1 MATRKTPQKRRTTRS
16 QKRTNTNRI
25 ISKNVLILLSA
36 LFGILGIFKLGLL
49 GVYVA
54 NIFRF
59 FFGNL
64 YLGCLVPL
72 TVAALY
78 YFIFKKLPKIS
89 GHFLV
94 GLVMIFTALLTISSL
109 LFFTYTLKNGNGY
122 AQEIVRL
129 IGRDFINKAANTPVG
144 GGALGAIL
152 YQILF
157 TLMANIGTW
166 IFTLILLFGGV
177 VVFFRIPA
185 RDLTQKGIER
195 AQEGVAYVQE
205 KRANMPERTPL
216 FKKRDRQKKSS
227 VDFGNDPL
235 GVHKKTDTDQS
246 TIDQNQLPST
256 SETQQTVDD
265 FVEPEIKWGGPI
277 TEDTK
282 NTDKTISETHSAS
295 EQKRDTDTNDN
306 EHIELATGTQE
317 SDNPDYQLPTI
328 DLLTRVAPT
337 DQTKEFKSLTEK
349 SRLVHDT
356 LLSFGVEAEVTSV
369 SLGPTVTQYELK
381 PGQGVKVNRIAN
393 LADDL
398 ALALAAKSIRI
409 EAPIPG
415 KPYVG
420 IEVPNDTQSIVG
432 FRDMIEQA
440 PKDDEHLLNVP
451 LGRDVT
457 GNIIMA
463 NLADMP
469 HLLIA
474 GSTGSGKSVG
484 LNGIIISIILKAK
497 PSEVK
502 LMMVDPKVVE
512 LSVYNG
518 IPHLLTP
525 VVSDPR
531 KAAKSLQKVVDE
543 MENRYKLLA
552 QFGKRNIGE
561 YNLAVDKQNDEAKE
575 TGASI
580 MQKMPYIVAI
590 VDEFAD
596 LMSTVGSEI
605 EVSIAR
611 LGAKARAAGIHMI
624 LATQRPDVKVINGTI
639 KSNIP
644 GRIAF
649 RTASGIDSRTILD
662 SNGAEKL
669 LGKGD
674 MIFAPPG
681 KPTQRVQGAFISN
694 TDVTNVVEFV
704 KSQQE
709 AQYSESMTV
718 TDEEISQDTSDGMS
732 QGDSEDEL
740 FQEAIQFIM
749 AQQKASTSLLQRRFR
764 IGYNRAARLIDD
776 LEAGGYIGPAD
787 GSRPRHVNISDGSSG
802 VEHD

>member
-1 MATRKTPQKRRTTRS
+1 MATRKTPQRRRTAASTRKKS
-16 QKRTNTNRI
+16 MNAVI
-25 ISKNVLILLSA
+25 GKNLALLLSI
-36 LFGILGIFKLGLL
+36 FLGVMGTFKLGLL
-49 GVYVA
+49 GAYVA
-54 NIFRF
+54 NVFRF
-59 FFGNL
+59 GFGNL
-64 YLGCLVPL
+64 YLGVLVPL
-72 TVAALY
+72 TLLLSYAMIY
-78 YFIFKKLPKIS
+78 KRLPRIPRHYWL
-89 GHFLV
+89 GAMMAYV
-94 GLVMIFTALLTISSL
+94 ALLTLSSL
-109 LFFTYTLKNGNGY
+109 LFFTNTVKNSNGY
-122 AQEIVRL
+122 VQTVMTL
-129 IGRDFINKAANTPVG
+129 IGQDFANKSANTPVG
-144 GGALGAIL
+144 GGVVGAML
-152 YQILF
+152 YNGCF
-157 TLMANIGTW
+157 TLVANIGTW
-166 IFTLILLFGGV
+166 LLALILLVSGV
-177 VVFFRIPA
+177 IIFFRIPA
-185 RDLTQKGIER
+185 RDLTQKGIEK
-195 AQEGVAYVQE
+195 AQNGVAYVQE
-205 KRANMPERTPL
+205 QRASMPPREPL
-216 FKKRDRQKKSS
+216 FKRRDRPKKSIT
-227 VDFGNDPL
+227 DFGDDPL
-235 GVHKKTDTDQS
+235 GVKANRSAATDPVVS
-246 TIDQNQLPST
+246 PVAPPAA
-256 SETQQTVDD
+256 E
-265 FVEPEIKWGGPI
+265 FVEPEIKWQGPVAPAEAP
-277 TEDTK
+277 TAPTPAETTTK
-282 NTDKTISETHSAS
+282 STSATPTDSDDNDDEPLALATSAS
-295 EQKRDTDTNDN
+295 
-306 EHIELATGTQE
+306 GP
-317 SDNPDYQLPTI
+317 DNPDYELPTA
-328 DLLTRVAPT
+328 DLLTKVSPT
-337 DQTKEFKSLTEK
+337 DQTKEFQSLTEK

-420 IEVPNDTQSIVG
+420 IEVPNDTQATVG

-440 PKDDEHLLNVP
+440 PKDDGHPLNVP

-484 LNGIIISIILKAK
+484 LNGIIISILLKAK
-497 PSEVK
+497 PNEVK

-512 LSVYNG
+512 LSIYNG

-531 KAAKSLQKVVDE
+531 KAARSLQKVVDE

-561 YNLAVDKQNDEAKE
+561 YNAAVDQQNATAKA
-575 TGASI
+575 TGASV

-662 SNGAEKL
+662 TNGAEKL
-669 LGKGD
+669 LGRGD

-694 TDVTNVVEFV
+694 TDVTNVVSFV
-704 KSQQE
+704 KAQQE
-709 AQYSESMTV
+709 VQYSEAMTV
-718 TDEEISQDTSDGMS
+718 TDEELAQDTGE
-732 QGDSEDEL
+732 GGGAGNSEDEL
-740 FQEAIQFIM
+740 FQEALQFIIE
-749 AQQKASTSLLQRRFR
+749 QQKASTSLLQRRFR

-776 LEAGGYIGPAD
+776 LEAGGYIGPAE
-787 GSRPRHVNISDGSSG
+787 GSKPRHVNISDGSSG
-802 VEHD
+802 VEH

>member
-1 MATRKTPQKRRTTRS
+1 MATRKTPQRRRTTASTRKKS
-16 QKRTNTNRI
+16 MNAVI
-25 ISKNVLILLSA
+25 GKNLALLLSI
-36 LFGILGIFKLGLL
+36 FLGVMGTFKLGLL
-49 GVYVA
+49 GAYVA
-54 NIFRF
+54 NVFRF
-59 FFGNL
+59 GFGNL
-64 YLGCLVPL
+64 YLGVLVPL
-72 TVAALY
+72 TLLLSYAMIY
-78 YFIFKKLPKIS
+78 KRLPRIPRHYWL
-89 GHFLV
+89 GAMMAYV
-94 GLVMIFTALLTISSL
+94 ALLTLSSL
-109 LFFTYTLKNGNGY
+109 LFFTNTVKNSNGY
-122 AQEIVRL
+122 VQTVMTL
-129 IGRDFINKAANTPVG
+129 IGQDFANKSANTPVG
-144 GGALGAIL
+144 GGVVGAML
-152 YQILF
+152 YNGCF
-157 TLMANIGTW
+157 TLVANIGTW
-166 IFTLILLFGGV
+166 LLALILLVSGV
-177 VVFFRIPA
+177 IIFFRIPA
-185 RDLTQKGIER
+185 RDLTQKGIEK
-195 AQEGVAYVQE
+195 AQNGVAYVQE
-205 KRANMPERTPL
+205 QRASMPPREPL
-216 FKKRDRQKKSS
+216 FKRRDRPKKSIT
-227 VDFGNDPL
+227 DFGDDPL
-235 GVHKKTDTDQS
+235 GVKANQPAATDPVVS
-246 TIDQNQLPST
+246 PVAPPAA
-256 SETQQTVDD
+256 E
-265 FVEPEIKWGGPI
+265 FVEPEIKWQGPVAPAEAP
-277 TEDTK
+277 TPAETTTK
-282 NTDKTISETHSAS
+282 STSATPTDSDDNDDEPLALATSAS
-295 EQKRDTDTNDN
+295 
-306 EHIELATGTQE
+306 GP
-317 SDNPDYQLPTI
+317 DNPDYELPTA
-328 DLLTRVAPT
+328 DLLTKVSPT
-337 DQTKEFKSLTEK
+337 DQTKEFQSLTEK

-420 IEVPNDTQSIVG
+420 IEVPNDTQATVG

-440 PKDDEHLLNVP
+440 PKDDGHPLNVP

-484 LNGIIISIILKAK
+484 LNGIIISILLKAK
-497 PSEVK
+497 PNEVK

-512 LSVYNG
+512 LSIYNG

-531 KAAKSLQKVVDE
+531 KAARSLQKVVDE

-561 YNLAVDKQNDEAKE
+561 YNAAVDQQNATAKE
-575 TGASI
+575 TGASV

-662 SNGAEKL
+662 ANGAEKL
-669 LGKGD
+669 LGRGD

-694 TDVTNVVEFV
+694 TDVTNVVSFV
-704 KSQQE
+704 KAQQE
-709 AQYSESMTV
+709 VQYSEAMTV
-718 TDEEISQDTSDGMS
+718 TDEELAQDTGE
-732 QGDSEDEL
+732 GGGAGNSEDEL
-740 FQEAIQFIM
+740 FQEALQFIIE
-749 AQQKASTSLLQRRFR
+749 QQKASTSLLQRRFR

-776 LEAGGYIGPAD
+776 LEAGGYIGPAE
-787 GSRPRHVNISDGSSG
+787 GSKPRHVNISDGSSG
-802 VEHD
+802 VEH

>member
-1 MATRKTPQKRRTTRS
+1 MATRKTTRKRRTTSSRS
-16 QKRTNTNRI
+16 KKQQHPLARNLTLL
-25 ISKNVLILLSA
+25 ISA
-36 LFGILGIFKLGLL
+36 ILGVLGTFKLGLI
-49 GVYVA
+49 GIFVA

-59 FFGNL
+59 FFGNV
-64 YLGCLVPL
+64 YFAIIVPL
-72 TVAALY
+72 TVGMLY
-78 YFIFKKLPKIS
+78 YMLMRKLPKIA
-89 GHFLV
+89 GHFWMGAGMAFIAIEV
-94 GLVMIFTALLTISSL
+94 ISSL
-109 LFFTYTLKNGNGY
+109 LFFTYTLQDGTGY
-122 AQEIVRL
+122 VNEVIRIIKQ
-129 IGRDFINKAANTPVG
+129 DFANQAANTPIG
-144 GGALGAIL
+144 GGVVGAAI
-152 YQILF
+152 YHVLF
-157 TLMANIGTW
+157 MLMSNVGTW
-166 IFTLILLFGGV
+166 IVTTLLLFAGV
-177 VVFFRIPA
+177 IIFFRIPA
-185 RDLTQKGIER
+185 RDIAEKSVEK
-195 AQEGVAYVQE
+195 AQAGVAYIQE
-205 KRANMPERTPL
+205 KRANAPKREPFFNKNGR
-216 FKKRDRQKKSS
+216 KKDIT
-227 VDFGNDPL
+227 DYGDNPL
-235 GVHKKTDTDQS
+235 GVDHSAASEMDNQAEKVTDELP
-246 TIDQNQLPST
+246 QNH
-256 SETQQTVDD
+256 E
-265 FVEPEIKWGGPI
+265 FIEPEIKWNGPV
-277 TEDTK
+277 TNNENKPSDEVVTPA
-282 NTDKTISETHSAS
+282 TTLSEADEEVSLA
-295 EQKRDTDTNDN
+295 TDTPEAN
-306 EHIELATGTQE
+306 
-317 SDNPDYQLPTI
+317 NPDYQLPSAE
-328 DLLTRVAPT
+328 LLTQVPPA

-356 LLSFGVEAEVTSV
+356 LQSFGVEAEVTSV

-420 IEVPNDTQSIVG
+420 IEVPNDTQATVG
-432 FRDMIEQA
+432 FRDMIEHA
-440 PKDDEHLLNVP
+440 PFDDNPLNVP

-463 NLADMP
+463 DLSAMP

-484 LNGIIISIILKAK
+484 LNGIIISILLRAK
-497 PSEVK
+497 PNEVK

-512 LSVYNG
+512 LSIYNG

-525 VVSDPR
+525 VVSEPR

-561 YNLAVDKQNDEAKE
+561 YNAAVDKQNAGAIA
-575 TGASI
+575 TGEPI

-624 LATQRPDVKVINGTI
+624 LATQRPDVKVVNGTI

-669 LGKGD
+669 LGRGD

-694 TDVTNVVEFV
+694 ADVTSVVEFV
-704 KSQQE
+704 KAQQE
-709 AQYSESMTV
+709 VQYSEAMTV
-718 TDEEISQDTSDGMS
+718 TDEEVAQDGSDISDGN
-732 QGDSEDEL
+732 SEDEL
-740 FQEAIQFIM
+740 FQDALQFVIE
-749 AQQKASTSLLQRRFR
+749 QQKASTSLLQRRFR

-776 LEAGGYIGPAD
+776 LEASGYIGPAD
-787 GSRPRHVNISDGSSG
+787 GSRPRHVNVSDGSSG
-802 VEHD
+802 IEQ

>member
-1 MATRKTPQKRRTTRS
+1 MATRKTTRKRRTTSSRS
-16 QKRTNTNRI
+16 KKQQHPLARNLTLL
-25 ISKNVLILLSA
+25 ISA
-36 LFGILGIFKLGLL
+36 ILGVLGTFKLGLI
-49 GVYVA
+49 GIFVA

-59 FFGNL
+59 FFGNV
-64 YLGCLVPL
+64 YFAIIVPL
-72 TVAALY
+72 TVGMLY
-78 YFIFKKLPKIS
+78 YMLMRKLPKIA
-89 GHFLV
+89 GHFWMGAGMAFIAIEV
-94 GLVMIFTALLTISSL
+94 ISSL
-109 LFFTYTLKNGNGY
+109 LFFTYTLQDGTGY
-122 AQEIVRL
+122 VNEVIRIIKQ
-129 IGRDFINKAANTPVG
+129 DFANQAANTPIG
-144 GGALGAIL
+144 GGVVGAAI
-152 YQILF
+152 YHVLF
-157 TLMANIGTW
+157 MLMSNVGTW
-166 IFTLILLFGGV
+166 IVTTLLLLAGV
-177 VVFFRIPA
+177 IIFFRIPA
-185 RDLTQKGIER
+185 RDIAEKSVEK
-195 AQEGVAYVQE
+195 AQAGVAYIQE
-205 KRANMPERTPL
+205 QRANAPKREPFFNKNGR
-216 FKKRDRQKKSS
+216 KKDIT
-227 VDFGNDPL
+227 DYGDNPL
-235 GVHKKTDTDQS
+235 GVDHSAASEMENQAEKVTDELP
-246 TIDQNQLPST
+246 QNH
-256 SETQQTVDD
+256 E
-265 FVEPEIKWGGPI
+265 FIEPEIKWNGPV
-277 TEDTK
+277 TNNENKPSDEVVTPA
-282 NTDKTISETHSAS
+282 TTLSEADEEVSLA
-295 EQKRDTDTNDN
+295 TDTPEAN
-306 EHIELATGTQE
+306 
-317 SDNPDYQLPTI
+317 NPDYQLPSAE
-328 DLLTRVAPT
+328 LLTQVPPA

-356 LLSFGVEAEVTSV
+356 LQSFGVEAEVTSV

-420 IEVPNDTQSIVG
+420 IEVPNDTQATVG
-432 FRDMIEQA
+432 FRDMIEHA
-440 PKDDEHLLNVP
+440 PFDDNPLNVP

-463 NLADMP
+463 DLSAMP

-484 LNGIIISIILKAK
+484 LNGIIISILLRAK
-497 PSEVK
+497 PNEVK

-512 LSVYNG
+512 LSIYNG

-525 VVSDPR
+525 VVSEPR

-561 YNLAVDKQNDEAKE
+561 YNAAVDKQNAGAIA
-575 TGASI
+575 TGEPI

-624 LATQRPDVKVINGTI
+624 LATQRPDVKVVNGTI

-669 LGKGD
+669 LGRGD

-694 TDVTNVVEFV
+694 ADVTSVVEFV
-704 KSQQE
+704 KAQQKV
-709 AQYSESMTV
+709 QYSEAMTV
-718 TDEEISQDTSDGMS
+718 TDEEVAQDGSDISDGN
-732 QGDSEDEL
+732 SEDEL
-740 FQEAIQFIM
+740 FQDALQFVIE
-749 AQQKASTSLLQRRFR
+749 QQKASTSLLQRRFR

-776 LEAGGYIGPAD
+776 LEASGYIGPAD
-787 GSRPRHVNISDGSSG
+787 GSRPRHVNVSDGSSG
-802 VEHD
+802 IEQ

>member
-1 MATRKTPQKRRTTRS
+1 MATRKTPQRRRTAASTRKKS
-16 QKRTNTNRI
+16 MNAVI
-25 ISKNVLILLSA
+25 GKNLALLLSI
-36 LFGILGIFKLGLL
+36 FLGVMGTFKLGLL
-49 GVYVA
+49 GAYVA
-54 NIFRF
+54 NVFRF
-59 FFGNL
+59 GFGNL
-64 YLGCLVPL
+64 YLGVLVPL
-72 TVAALY
+72 TLLLGYAMIY
-78 YFIFKKLPKIS
+78 KRLPRIPRHYWL
-89 GHFLV
+89 GAMMAYV
-94 GLVMIFTALLTISSL
+94 ALLTLSSL
-109 LFFTYTLKNGNGY
+109 LFFTNTVKNSNGY
-122 AQEIVRL
+122 VQTVMTL
-129 IGRDFINKAANTPVG
+129 IGQDFANKSANTPVG
-144 GGALGAIL
+144 GGVVGAML
-152 YQILF
+152 YNGCF
-157 TLMANIGTW
+157 TLVANIGTW
-166 IFTLILLFGGV
+166 LLALILLVSGV
-177 VVFFRIPA
+177 IIFFRIPA
-185 RDLTQKGIER
+185 RDLTQKGIEK
-195 AQEGVAYVQE
+195 AQNGVAYVQE
-205 KRANMPERTPL
+205 QRASMPPREPL
-216 FKKRDRQKKSS
+216 FKRRDRPKKSIT
-227 VDFGNDPL
+227 DFGDDPL
-235 GVHKKTDTDQS
+235 GVKANRSAATDPVVS
-246 TIDQNQLPST
+246 PVAPPAA
-256 SETQQTVDD
+256 E
-265 FVEPEIKWGGPI
+265 FVEPEIKWQGPVAPAEAPTPAETTI
-277 TEDTK
+277 KSTSATP
-282 NTDKTISETHSAS
+282 TDSDDNDDEPLALATSAS
-295 EQKRDTDTNDN
+295 
-306 EHIELATGTQE
+306 GP
-317 SDNPDYQLPTI
+317 DNPDYELPTA
-328 DLLTRVAPT
+328 DLLTKVSPT
-337 DQTKEFKSLTEK
+337 DQTKEFQSLTEK

-420 IEVPNDTQSIVG
+420 IEVPNDTQATVG

-440 PKDDEHLLNVP
+440 PKDDGHPLNVP

-484 LNGIIISIILKAK
+484 LNGIIISILLKAK
-497 PSEVK
+497 PNEVK

-512 LSVYNG
+512 LSIYNG

-531 KAAKSLQKVVDE
+531 KAARSLQKVVDE

-561 YNLAVDKQNDEAKE
+561 YNAAVDQQNATAKE
-575 TGASI
+575 TGASV

-662 SNGAEKL
+662 ANGAEKL
-669 LGKGD
+669 LGRGD

-694 TDVTNVVEFV
+694 TDVTNVVSFV
-704 KSQQE
+704 KAQQE
-709 AQYSESMTV
+709 VQYSEAMTV
-718 TDEEISQDTSDGMS
+718 TDEELAQDTGE
-732 QGDSEDEL
+732 GGGAGNSEDEL
-740 FQEAIQFIM
+740 FQEALQFIIE
-749 AQQKASTSLLQRRFR
+749 QQKASTSLLQRRFR

-776 LEAGGYIGPAD
+776 LEAGGYIGPAE
-787 GSRPRHVNISDGSSG
+787 GSKPRHVNISDGSSG
-802 VEHD
+802 VEH

>member
-1 MATRKTPQKRRTTRS
+1 MATRKTTRKRRRTSSRS
-16 QKRTNTNRI
+16 KKQQHPLARNLTLL
-25 ISKNVLILLSA
+25 ISA
-36 LFGILGIFKLGLL
+36 ILGVLGTFKLGLI
-49 GVYVA
+49 GIFVA

-59 FFGNL
+59 FFGNV
-64 YLGCLVPL
+64 YFAIIVPL
-72 TVAALY
+72 TVGMLY
-78 YFIFKKLPKIS
+78 YMLMRKLPKIA
-89 GHFLV
+89 GHFWMGAGMAFIAIEV
-94 GLVMIFTALLTISSL
+94 ISSL
-109 LFFTYTLKNGNGY
+109 LFFTYTLQDGTGY
-122 AQEIVRL
+122 VNEVIRIIKQ
-129 IGRDFINKAANTPVG
+129 DFANQAANTPLG
-144 GGALGAIL
+144 GGVVGAAI
-152 YQILF
+152 YHVLF
-157 TLMANIGTW
+157 MLMSNVGTW
-166 IFTLILLFGGV
+166 IVTTLLLFAGV
-177 VVFFRIPA
+177 IIFFRIPA
-185 RDLTQKGIER
+185 RDIAEKSVEK
-195 AQEGVAYVQE
+195 AQAGVAYIQE
-205 KRANMPERTPL
+205 QRANAPKREPFFNKNGR
-216 FKKRDRQKKSS
+216 KKDIT
-227 VDFGNDPL
+227 DYGDNPL
-235 GVHKKTDTDQS
+235 GVDHSAASEMDNQAEKVTDELP
-246 TIDQNQLPST
+246 QNH
-256 SETQQTVDD
+256 E
-265 FVEPEIKWGGPI
+265 FIEPEIKWNGPV
-277 TEDTK
+277 TNNENKSSDEVVTPA
-282 NTDKTISETHSAS
+282 TTLSEADEEVSLA
-295 EQKRDTDTNDN
+295 TDTPEAN
-306 EHIELATGTQE
+306 
-317 SDNPDYQLPTI
+317 NPDYQLPSAE
-328 DLLTRVAPT
+328 LLTQVPPA

-356 LLSFGVEAEVTSV
+356 LQSFGVEAEVTSV

-420 IEVPNDTQSIVG
+420 IEVPNDTQATVG
-432 FRDMIEQA
+432 FRDMIEHA
-440 PKDDEHLLNVP
+440 PFDDNPLNVP

-463 NLADMP
+463 DLSAMP

-484 LNGIIISIILKAK
+484 LNGIIISILLRAK

-512 LSVYNG
+512 LSIYNG

-525 VVSDPR
+525 VVSEPR

-561 YNLAVDKQNDEAKE
+561 YNAAVDKQNAGAIA
-575 TGASI
+575 TGEPI

-624 LATQRPDVKVINGTI
+624 LATQRPDVKVVNGTI

-669 LGKGD
+669 LGRGD

-694 TDVTNVVEFV
+694 ADVTSVVEFV
-704 KSQQE
+704 KAQQE
-709 AQYSESMTV
+709 VQYSEAMTV
-718 TDEEISQDTSDGMS
+718 TDEEVAQDGSDISDGN
-732 QGDSEDEL
+732 SEDEL
-740 FQEAIQFIM
+740 FQDALQFVIE
-749 AQQKASTSLLQRRFR
+749 QQKASTSLLQRRFR

-776 LEAGGYIGPAD
+776 LEASGYIGPAD
-787 GSRPRHVNISDGSSG
+787 GSRPRHVNVSDGSSG
-802 VEHD
+802 IEQ

>member
-1 MATRKTPQKRRTTRS
+1 MATRKTPQRRRTAASTRKKS
-16 QKRTNTNRI
+16 MNAVI
-25 ISKNVLILLSA
+25 GKNLALLLSI
-36 LFGILGIFKLGLL
+36 FLGVMGTFKLGLL
-49 GVYVA
+49 GAYVA
-54 NIFRF
+54 NVFRF
-59 FFGNL
+59 GFGNL
-64 YLGCLVPL
+64 YLGVLVPL
-72 TVAALY
+72 TLLLGYAMIY
-78 YFIFKKLPKIS
+78 KRLPRIPRHYWL
-89 GHFLV
+89 GTMMAYV
-94 GLVMIFTALLTISSL
+94 ALLTLSSL
-109 LFFTYTLKNGNGY
+109 LFFTNTVKNSNGY
-122 AQEIVRL
+122 VQTVMTL
-129 IGRDFINKAANTPVG
+129 IGQDFANKSANTPVG
-144 GGALGAIL
+144 GGVVGAML
-152 YQILF
+152 YNGCF
-157 TLMANIGTW
+157 TLVANIGTW
-166 IFTLILLFGGV
+166 LLALILLVSGV
-177 VVFFRIPA
+177 IIFFRIPA
-185 RDLTQKGIER
+185 RDLTQKGIEK
-195 AQEGVAYVQE
+195 AQNGVAYVQE
-205 KRANMPERTPL
+205 QRASMPPREPL
-216 FKKRDRQKKSS
+216 FKRRDRPKKSIT
-227 VDFGNDPL
+227 DFGDDPL
-235 GVHKKTDTDQS
+235 GVKANRSAATDPVVS
-246 TIDQNQLPST
+246 PVAPPAA
-256 SETQQTVDD
+256 E
-265 FVEPEIKWGGPI
+265 FVEPEIKWQGPVAPAEAPTPAETTI
-277 TEDTK
+277 KSTSATP
-282 NTDKTISETHSAS
+282 TDSDDNDDEPLALATSAS
-295 EQKRDTDTNDN
+295 
-306 EHIELATGTQE
+306 GP
-317 SDNPDYQLPTI
+317 DNPDYELPTA
-328 DLLTRVAPT
+328 DLLTKVSPT
-337 DQTKEFKSLTEK
+337 DQTKEFQSLTEK

-420 IEVPNDTQSIVG
+420 IEVPNDTQATVG

-440 PKDDEHLLNVP
+440 PKDDGHPLNVP

-484 LNGIIISIILKAK
+484 LNGIIISILLKAK
-497 PSEVK
+497 PNEVK

-512 LSVYNG
+512 LSIYNG

-531 KAAKSLQKVVDE
+531 KAARSLQKVVDE

-561 YNLAVDKQNDEAKE
+561 YNAAVDQQNATAKE
-575 TGASI
+575 TGASV

-662 SNGAEKL
+662 ANGAEKL
-669 LGKGD
+669 LGRGD

-694 TDVTNVVEFV
+694 TDVTNVVSFV
-704 KSQQE
+704 KAQQE
-709 AQYSESMTV
+709 VQYSEAMTV
-718 TDEEISQDTSDGMS
+718 TDEELAQDTGE
-732 QGDSEDEL
+732 GGGAGNSEDEL
-740 FQEAIQFIM
+740 FQEALQFIIE
-749 AQQKASTSLLQRRFR
+749 QQKASTSLLQRRFR

-776 LEAGGYIGPAD
+776 LEAGGYIGPAE
-787 GSRPRHVNISDGSSG
+787 GSKPRHVNISDGSSG
-802 VEHD
+802 VEH

>member
-1 MATRKTPQKRRTTRS
+1 MATRKTTRKRRTTSSRS
-16 QKRTNTNRI
+16 KKQQHPLARNLTLL
-25 ISKNVLILLSA
+25 ISA
-36 LFGILGIFKLGLL
+36 ILGVLGTFKLGLI
-49 GVYVA
+49 GIFVA

-59 FFGNL
+59 FFGNV
-64 YLGCLVPL
+64 YFAIIVPL
-72 TVAALY
+72 TVGMLY
-78 YFIFKKLPKIS
+78 YMLMRKLPKIA
-89 GHFLV
+89 GHFWMGAGMAFIAIEV
-94 GLVMIFTALLTISSL
+94 ISSL
-109 LFFTYTLKNGNGY
+109 LFFTYTLQDGTGY
-122 AQEIVRL
+122 VNEVIRIIKQ
-129 IGRDFINKAANTPVG
+129 DFANQAANTPLG
-144 GGALGAIL
+144 GGVVGAAI
-152 YQILF
+152 YHVLF
-157 TLMANIGTW
+157 MLMSNVGTW
-166 IFTLILLFGGV
+166 IVTTLLLFAGV
-177 VVFFRIPA
+177 IIFFRIPA
-185 RDLTQKGIER
+185 RDIAEKSVEK
-195 AQEGVAYVQE
+195 AQAGVAYIQE
-205 KRANMPERTPL
+205 QRANAPKREPFFNKNGR
-216 FKKRDRQKKSS
+216 KKDIT
-227 VDFGNDPL
+227 DYGDNPL
-235 GVHKKTDTDQS
+235 GVDHSAASEMDSQAEKVTDELPQS
-246 TIDQNQLPST
+246 HEFI
-256 SETQQTVDD
+256 
-265 FVEPEIKWGGPI
+265 EPEIKWNGPV
-277 TEDTK
+277 TNNENK
-282 NTDKTISETHSAS
+282 PSEEVVTPATTLS
-295 EQKRDTDTNDN
+295 EADEEVSLATDTPEAN
-306 EHIELATGTQE
+306 
-317 SDNPDYQLPTI
+317 NPDYQLPSAE
-328 DLLTRVAPT
+328 LLTQVPPA

-356 LLSFGVEAEVTSV
+356 LQSFGVEAEVTSV

-420 IEVPNDTQSIVG
+420 IEVPNDTQATVG
-432 FRDMIEQA
+432 FRDMIEHA
-440 PKDDEHLLNVP
+440 PFDDNPLNVP

-463 NLADMP
+463 DLSAMP

-484 LNGIIISIILKAK
+484 LNGIIISILLRAK
-497 PSEVK
+497 PNEVK

-512 LSVYNG
+512 LSIYNG

-525 VVSDPR
+525 VVSEPR

-561 YNLAVDKQNDEAKE
+561 YNAAVDKQNAGAIA
-575 TGASI
+575 TGEPI

-624 LATQRPDVKVINGTI
+624 LATQRPDVKVVNGTI

-669 LGKGD
+669 LGRGD

-694 TDVTNVVEFV
+694 ADVTSVVEFV
-704 KSQQE
+704 KAQQE
-709 AQYSESMTV
+709 VQYSEAMTV
-718 TDEEISQDTSDGMS
+718 TDEEVAQDGSDISDGN
-732 QGDSEDEL
+732 SEDEL
-740 FQEAIQFIM
+740 FQDALQFVIE
-749 AQQKASTSLLQRRFR
+749 QQKASTSLLQRRFR

-776 LEAGGYIGPAD
+776 LEASGYIGPAD
-787 GSRPRHVNISDGSSG
+787 GSRPRHVNVSDGSSG
-802 VEHD
+802 IEQ

>member
-1 MATRKTPQKRRTTRS
+1 MATRKTPQRRRTAASTRKKS
-16 QKRTNTNRI
+16 MNAVI
-25 ISKNVLILLSA
+25 GKNLALLLSI
-36 LFGILGIFKLGLL
+36 FLGVMGTFKLGLL
-49 GVYVA
+49 GAYVA
-54 NIFRF
+54 NVFRF
-59 FFGNL
+59 GFGNL
-64 YLGCLVPL
+64 YLGVLVPL
-72 TVAALY
+72 TLLLGYAMIY
-78 YFIFKKLPKIS
+78 KRLPRIPRHYWL
-89 GHFLV
+89 GAMMAYV
-94 GLVMIFTALLTISSL
+94 ALLTLSSL
-109 LFFTYTLKNGNGY
+109 LFFTNTVKNSNGY
-122 AQEIVRL
+122 VQTVMTL
-129 IGRDFINKAANTPVG
+129 IGQDFANKSANTPVG
-144 GGALGAIL
+144 GGVVGAML
-152 YQILF
+152 YNGCF
-157 TLMANIGTW
+157 TLVANIGTW
-166 IFTLILLFGGV
+166 LLALILLVSGV
-177 VVFFRIPA
+177 IIFFRIPA
-185 RDLTQKGIER
+185 RDLTQKGIEK
-195 AQEGVAYVQE
+195 AQNGVAYVQE
-205 KRANMPERTPL
+205 QRASMPPREPL
-216 FKKRDRQKKSS
+216 FKRRDRPKKSIT
-227 VDFGNDPL
+227 DFGDDPL
-235 GVHKKTDTDQS
+235 GVKANRSASTDPVVS
-246 TIDQNQLPST
+246 PVAPPAA
-256 SETQQTVDD
+256 E
-265 FVEPEIKWGGPI
+265 FVEPEIKWQGPVAPAEAPTPAETTI
-277 TEDTK
+277 KSTSATP
-282 NTDKTISETHSAS
+282 TDSDDNDDEPLALATSAS
-295 EQKRDTDTNDN
+295 
-306 EHIELATGTQE
+306 GP
-317 SDNPDYQLPTI
+317 DNPDYELPTA
-328 DLLTRVAPT
+328 DLLTKVSPT
-337 DQTKEFKSLTEK
+337 DQTKEFQSLTEK

-420 IEVPNDTQSIVG
+420 IEVPNDTQATVG

-440 PKDDEHLLNVP
+440 PKDDGHPLNVP

-484 LNGIIISIILKAK
+484 LNGIIISILLKAK
-497 PSEVK
+497 PNEVK

-512 LSVYNG
+512 LSIYNG

-531 KAAKSLQKVVDE
+531 KAARSLQKVVDE

-561 YNLAVDKQNDEAKE
+561 YNAAVDQQNATAKE
-575 TGASI
+575 TGASV

-662 SNGAEKL
+662 ANGAEKL
-669 LGKGD
+669 LGRGD

-694 TDVTNVVEFV
+694 TDVTNVVSFV
-704 KSQQE
+704 KAQQE
-709 AQYSESMTV
+709 VQYSEAMTV
-718 TDEEISQDTSDGMS
+718 TDEELAQDTGE
-732 QGDSEDEL
+732 GGGAGNSEDEL
-740 FQEAIQFIM
+740 FQEALQFIIE
-749 AQQKASTSLLQRRFR
+749 QQKASTSLLQRRFR

-776 LEAGGYIGPAD
+776 LEAGGYIGPAE
-787 GSRPRHVNISDGSSG
+787 GSKPRHVNISDGSSG
-802 VEHD
+802 VEH

>member
-1 MATRKTPQKRRTTRS
+1 MATRKAPQKRRTTRS
-16 QKRTNTNRI
+16 R
-25 ISKNVLILLSA
+25 SKASKESVFSKSVAILLSI
-36 LFGILGIFKLGLL
+36 LFGVLGIFKLGLL
-49 GVYVA
+49 GIYVA
-54 NIFRF
+54 NVFRF
-59 FFGNL
+59 FFGNF
-64 YLGCLVPL
+64 YLGFLVPL
-72 TVAALY
+72 TLSLAS
-78 YFIFKKLPKIS
+78 YFIFKKLPKIAM
-89 GHFLV
+89 HFWGGTLMV
-94 GLVMIFTALLTISSL
+94 FTSLLVMSSL
-109 LFFTYTLKNGNGY
+109 LFFTYTLKNS
-122 AQEIVRL
+122 QEYTQEVIRI
-129 IGRDFINKAANTPVG
+129 IGQDFMNKSANTPVG
-144 GGALGAIL
+144 GGMVGAVLYHLLFAL
-152 YQILF
+152 
-157 TLMANIGTW
+157 MSNIGTW
-166 IFTLILLFGGV
+166 IVTITLLFAGIV
-177 VVFFRIPA
+177 IFFRIPA
-185 RDLTQKGIER
+185 RDLTQKGIEK

-205 KRANMPERTPL
+205 QRANMPSRPPL
-216 FKKRDRQKKSS
+216 FKKNIRSKK
-227 VDFGNDPL
+227 DITDYGDDPL
-235 GVHKKTDTDQS
+235 GV
-246 TIDQNQLPST
+246 NQT
-256 SETQQTVDD
+256 SGTNISDVNSQDHEKASPKVAD
-265 FVEPEIKWGGPI
+265 FIQPEIKWQGPMS
-277 TEDTK
+277 DNK
-282 NTDKTISETHSAS
+282 LAS
-295 EQKRDTDTNDN
+295 ELPSKLVDDRFGTTASEDD
-306 EHIELATGTQE
+306 EAIELATGQPE
-317 SDNPDYQLPTI
+317 NDNPDYQLPTF
-328 DLLTRVAPT
+328 DLLTQVMPT
-337 DQTKEFKSLTEK
+337 DQTQEFKSLTEK

-420 IEVPNDTQSIVG
+420 IEVPNDTQATVS
-432 FRDMIEQA
+432 FRDMVEQA
-440 PKDDEHLLNVP
+440 PKDDQHLLNVP

-457 GNIIMA
+457 GHIIMA

-484 LNGIIISIILKAK
+484 LNAIIIALLLKAK

-531 KAAKSLQKVVDE
+531 KAARSLQKVVDE

-552 QFGKRNIGE
+552 QFGKRNIDE
-561 YNLAVDKQNDEAKE
+561 YNLAVDKQNAEAR
-575 TGASI
+575 TSGASI

-681 KPTQRVQGAFISN
+681 KPTQRVQGAFIN
-694 TDVTNVVEFV
+694 NADVNSVVEFV
-704 KSQQE
+704 KAQQE
-709 AQYSESMTV
+709 AQYSEAMTV
-718 TDEEISQDTSDGMS
+718 TDDEIAQDATENTS
-732 QGDSEDEL
+732 QGNSEDDL
-740 FQEAIQFIM
+740 FQEAIQFIIE
-749 AQQKASTSLLQRRFR
+749 QQKASTSLLQRRFR

-787 GSRPRHVNISDGSSG
+787 GSRPRRVNISDGSSG
-802 VEHD
+802 VEHN

>member
-1 MATRKTPQKRRTTRS
+1 M
-16 QKRTNTNRI
+16 
-25 ISKNVLILLSA
+25 SKNAAVLVSA
-36 LFGILGIFKLGLL
+36 LFGVLGIFRLGLL

-54 NIFRF
+54 NGFRF

-64 YLGCLVPL
+64 YLGFLVPL
-72 TVAALY
+72 TVGLIY
-78 YFIFKKLPKIS
+78 YFIFKKLPKIAA
-89 GHFLV
+89 HFWIGV
-94 GLVMIFTALLTISSL
+94 VMVFISLLIMSSL
-109 LFFTYTLKNGNGY
+109 LFFTYTLKNGQGY
-122 AQEIVRL
+122 TQEVMRI
-129 IGRDFINKAANTPVG
+129 IGQDFVNKSANTPVG
-144 GGALGAIL
+144 GGVIGAVTYHL
-152 YQILF
+152 LF
-157 TLMANIGTW
+157 TLMSNIGTW
-166 IFTLILLFGGV
+166 IVIIVLLFGGMII
-177 VVFFRIPA
+177 FFRIPA
-185 RDLTQKGIER
+185 RDLTQRGIEK

-205 KRANMPERTPL
+205 QRANMPSRPPL
-216 FKKRDRQKKSS
+216 FKKHNRPKKSIT
-227 VDFGNDPL
+227 DYGDDPL
-235 GVHKKTDTDQS
+235 GVHQ
-246 TIDQNQLPST
+246 T
-256 SETQQTVDD
+256 SDGEASELNGQDHEKGSSKVAD
-265 FVEPEIKWGGPI
+265 FVEPEIKWQGPMSENKPTI
-277 TEDTK
+277 EIPEKRIDDTVAK
-282 NTDKTISETHSAS
+282 NDSSTTSDDES
-295 EQKRDTDTNDN
+295 
-306 EHIELATGTQE
+306 IELATSTPE
-317 SDNPDYQLPTI
+317 NDNPDYRLPTF
-328 DLLTRVAPT
+328 DLLTQVAPT
-337 DQTKEFKSLTEK
+337 DQTQEFQSLTEK

-420 IEVPNDTQSIVG
+420 IEVPNDTQATVS
-432 FRDMIEQA
+432 FRDMVEQA
-440 PKDDEHLLNVP
+440 PKDDKHLLNVP

-484 LNGIIISIILKAK
+484 LNAIIISLILKAK
-497 PSEVK
+497 PNEVK

-531 KAAKSLQKVVDE
+531 KAARSLQKVVDE

-561 YNLAVDKQNDEAKE
+561 YNLAVDKQNAEAK
-575 TGASI
+575 TSGASI

-704 KSQQE
+704 KAQQE
-709 AQYSESMTV
+709 AQYSEAMTV
-718 TDEEISQDTSDGMS
+718 TDDEIAQDTSENAN

-740 FQEAIQFIM
+740 FQEAIQFIIE
-749 AQQKASTSLLQRRFR
+749 QQKASTSLLQRRFR

-787 GSRPRHVNISDGSSG
+787 GSRPRRVNISDGSSG

>member
-1 MATRKTPQKRRTTRS
+1 MATRKTPQRRRTTASTRKKS
-16 QKRTNTNRI
+16 MNAVI
-25 ISKNVLILLSA
+25 GKNLALLLSI
-36 LFGILGIFKLGLL
+36 FLGVMGTFKLGLL
-49 GVYVA
+49 GAYVA
-54 NIFRF
+54 NVFRF
-59 FFGNL
+59 GFGNL
-64 YLGCLVPL
+64 YLGVLVPL
-72 TVAALY
+72 TLLLSYAMIY
-78 YFIFKKLPKIS
+78 KRLPRIPRHYWL
-89 GHFLV
+89 GAMMAYV
-94 GLVMIFTALLTISSL
+94 ALLTLSSL
-109 LFFTYTLKNGNGY
+109 LFFTNTVKNSNGY
-122 AQEIVRL
+122 VQTVMTL
-129 IGRDFINKAANTPVG
+129 IGQDFANKSANTPIG
-144 GGALGAIL
+144 GGVVGAML
-152 YQILF
+152 YNGCF
-157 TLMANIGTW
+157 TLVANIGTW
-166 IFTLILLFGGV
+166 LLALILLVSGV
-177 VVFFRIPA
+177 IIFFRIPA
-185 RDLTQKGIER
+185 RDLTQKGIEK
-195 AQEGVAYVQE
+195 AQNGVAYVQE
-205 KRANMPERTPL
+205 QRASMPPREPL
-216 FKKRDRQKKSS
+216 FKRRDRPKKSIT
-227 VDFGNDPL
+227 DFGDDPL
-235 GVHKKTDTDQS
+235 GVKANQPAATDPVVS
-246 TIDQNQLPST
+246 PVAPPAA
-256 SETQQTVDD
+256 E
-265 FVEPEIKWGGPI
+265 FVEPEIKWQGPVAPAEAP
-277 TEDTK
+277 TAPTPAETTTK
-282 NTDKTISETHSAS
+282 STSATPTDSDDNDDEPLALATSAS
-295 EQKRDTDTNDN
+295 
-306 EHIELATGTQE
+306 GP
-317 SDNPDYQLPTI
+317 DNPDYELPTA
-328 DLLTRVAPT
+328 DLLTKVSPT
-337 DQTKEFKSLTEK
+337 DQTKEFQSLTEK

-420 IEVPNDTQSIVG
+420 IEVPNDTQATVG

-440 PKDDEHLLNVP
+440 PKDDGHPLNVP

-484 LNGIIISIILKAK
+484 LNGIIISILLKAK
-497 PSEVK
+497 PNEVK

-512 LSVYNG
+512 LSIYNG

-531 KAAKSLQKVVDE
+531 KAARSLQKVVDE

-561 YNLAVDKQNDEAKE
+561 YNAAVDQQNATAKA
-575 TGASI
+575 TGASV

-662 SNGAEKL
+662 ANGAEKL
-669 LGKGD
+669 LGRGD

-694 TDVTNVVEFV
+694 TDVTNVVSFV
-704 KSQQE
+704 KAQQE
-709 AQYSESMTV
+709 VQYSEAMTV
-718 TDEEISQDTSDGMS
+718 TDEELAQDTGE
-732 QGDSEDEL
+732 GGGAGNSEDEL
-740 FQEAIQFIM
+740 FQEALQFIIE
-749 AQQKASTSLLQRRFR
+749 QQKASTSLLQRRFR

-776 LEAGGYIGPAD
+776 LEAGGYIGPAE
-787 GSRPRHVNISDGSSG
+787 GSKPRHVNISDGSSG
-802 VEHD
+802 VEH

>member
-1 MATRKTPQKRRTTRS
+1 MATRKAPQKRRRSTTRKKAEPS
-16 QKRTNTNRI
+16 AI
-25 ISKNVLILLSA
+25 IGKNIAILLGA
-36 LFGILGIFKLGLL
+36 LLGILGIFKLGLI
-49 GVYVA
+49 GVYIA
-54 NIFRF
+54 DIFRF
-59 FFGNL
+59 FFGSL
-64 YLGCLVPL
+64 YL
-72 TVAALY
+72 VAIIPVTFGIIY
-78 YFIFKKLPKIS
+78 YFIFKKMPKIA
-89 GHFLV
+89 GHFILGTIMTFV
-94 GLVMIFTALLTISSL
+94 ALLIITSL
-109 LFFTYTLKNGNGY
+109 LFFTYTLPNGTGY
-122 AQEIVRL
+122 INEVVRL
-129 IGRDFINKAANTPVG
+129 IGQDFVNQSANTPVG
-144 GGALGAIL
+144 GGVIGAALYHL
-152 YQILF
+152 LF
-157 TLMANIGTW
+157 TLMSNIGTW
-166 IFTLILLFGGV
+166 IVSIILLMSGIII
-177 VVFFRIPA
+177 FFRIPA
-185 RDLTQKGIER
+185 RDLTDKGIKK
-195 AQEGVAYVQE
+195 AQAGVAYVQE
-205 KRANMPERTPL
+205 RRVNMPEHRAL
-216 FKKRDRQKKSS
+216 FKRHKKN
-227 VDFGNDPL
+227 VTDYGDDPL
-235 GVHKKTDTDQS
+235 GLHQGAEKVATPNNDM
-246 TIDQNQLPST
+246 LPSEGDPDT
-256 SETQQTVDD
+256 TPSE
-265 FVEPEIKWGGPI
+265 FVEPEIKWQGPVESQPEVPS
-277 TEDTK
+277 T
-282 NTDKTISETHSAS
+282 SRSAKLPEKEAPNAS
-295 EQKRDTDTNDN
+295 DDGDV
-306 EHIELATGTQE
+306 ELATSVPE
-317 SDNPDYQLPTI
+317 NNNPDYKLPSVE
-328 DLLTRVAPT
+328 LLTQVAAT

-420 IEVPNDTQSIVG
+420 IEVPNDTQAAVG
-432 FRDMIEQA
+432 FRDMIEHA
-440 PKDDEHLLNVP
+440 PKDDEHLLRVP

-484 LNGIIISIILKAK
+484 LNSIIISILLKAK

-512 LSVYNG
+512 LSIYNG

-561 YNLAVDKQNDEAKE
+561 YNAAVDKQNAESKE
-575 TGASI
+575 SGTSI

-662 SNGAEKL
+662 TNGAEKL

-694 TDVTNVVEFV
+694 TDVTNVVSFV
-704 KSQQE
+704 KEQQE
-709 AQYSESMTV
+709 AQYSEAMTV
-718 TDEEISQDTSDGMS
+718 TDDEIAQDGGDGAS
-732 QGDSEDEL
+732 QGNSEDEL
-740 FQEAIQFIM
+740 FQEALQFVIE
-749 AQQKASTSLLQRRFR
+749 QQKASTSLLQRRFR

-776 LEAGGYIGPAD
+776 LESGGYIGLSD
-787 GSRPRHVNISDGSSG
+787 GSRPRRVNISDGSSG
-802 VEHD
+802 TEHS

>member
-1 MATRKTPQKRRTTRS
+1 MATRKTPQRRRTAASTRKKS
-16 QKRTNTNRI
+16 MNAVI
-25 ISKNVLILLSA
+25 GKNLALLLSI
-36 LFGILGIFKLGLL
+36 FLGVMGTFKLGLL
-49 GVYVA
+49 GAYVA
-54 NIFRF
+54 NVFRF
-59 FFGNL
+59 GFGNL
-64 YLGCLVPL
+64 YLGVLVPL
-72 TVAALY
+72 TLLLSYAMIY
-78 YFIFKKLPKIS
+78 KRLPRIPRHYWL
-89 GHFLV
+89 GAMMAYV
-94 GLVMIFTALLTISSL
+94 ALLTLSSL
-109 LFFTYTLKNGNGY
+109 LFFTNTVKNSNGY
-122 AQEIVRL
+122 VQTVMTL
-129 IGRDFINKAANTPVG
+129 IGQDFANKSANTPVG
-144 GGALGAIL
+144 GGVVGAML
-152 YQILF
+152 YNGCF
-157 TLMANIGTW
+157 TLVANIGTW
-166 IFTLILLFGGV
+166 LLALILLVSGV
-177 VVFFRIPA
+177 IIFFRIPA
-185 RDLTQKGIER
+185 RDLTQKGIEK
-195 AQEGVAYVQE
+195 AQNGVAYVQE
-205 KRANMPERTPL
+205 QRASMPPRESL
-216 FKKRDRQKKSS
+216 FKRRDRPKKSIT
-227 VDFGNDPL
+227 DFGDDPL
-235 GVHKKTDTDQS
+235 GVKANQPAATDPVVS
-246 TIDQNQLPST
+246 PVAPPAA
-256 SETQQTVDD
+256 E
-265 FVEPEIKWGGPI
+265 FVEPEIKWQGPVAPAEAP
-277 TEDTK
+277 TAPTPAETTTK
-282 NTDKTISETHSAS
+282 STSATPTDSDDNDDEPLALATSAS
-295 EQKRDTDTNDN
+295 
-306 EHIELATGTQE
+306 GP
-317 SDNPDYQLPTI
+317 DNPDYELPTA
-328 DLLTRVAPT
+328 DLLTKVSPT
-337 DQTKEFKSLTEK
+337 DQTKEFQSLTEK

-420 IEVPNDTQSIVG
+420 IEVPNDTQATVG

-440 PKDDEHLLNVP
+440 PKDDGHPLNVP

-484 LNGIIISIILKAK
+484 LNGIIISILLKAK
-497 PSEVK
+497 PNEVK

-512 LSVYNG
+512 LSIYNG

-531 KAAKSLQKVVDE
+531 KAARSLQKVVDE

-561 YNLAVDKQNDEAKE
+561 YNAAVDQQNATAKE
-575 TGASI
+575 TGASV

-662 SNGAEKL
+662 ANGAEKL
-669 LGKGD
+669 LGRGD

-694 TDVTNVVEFV
+694 TDVTNVVSFV
-704 KSQQE
+704 KAQQE
-709 AQYSESMTV
+709 VQYSEAMTV
-718 TDEEISQDTSDGMS
+718 TDEELAQDTGE
-732 QGDSEDEL
+732 GGGAGNSEDEL
-740 FQEAIQFIM
+740 FQEALQFIIE
-749 AQQKASTSLLQRRFR
+749 QQKASTSLLQRRFR

-776 LEAGGYIGPAD
+776 LEAGGYIGPAE
-787 GSRPRHVNISDGSSG
+787 GSKPRHVNISDGSSG
-802 VEHD
+802 VEH

>member
-1 MATRKTPQKRRTTRS
+1 MATRKTPQRRRTTASTRKKS
-16 QKRTNTNRI
+16 MNAVI
-25 ISKNVLILLSA
+25 GKNLALLLSI
-36 LFGILGIFKLGLL
+36 FLGVMGTFKLGLL
-49 GVYVA
+49 GAYVA
-54 NIFRF
+54 NVFRF
-59 FFGNL
+59 GFGNL
-64 YLGCLVPL
+64 YLGVLVPL
-72 TVAALY
+72 TLLLSYAMIY
-78 YFIFKKLPKIS
+78 KRLPRIPRHYWL
-89 GHFLV
+89 GAMMAYV
-94 GLVMIFTALLTISSL
+94 ALLTLSSL
-109 LFFTYTLKNGNGY
+109 LFFTNTVKNSNGY
-122 AQEIVRL
+122 VQTVMTL
-129 IGRDFINKAANTPVG
+129 IGQDFANKSANTPVG
-144 GGALGAIL
+144 GGVVGAML
-152 YQILF
+152 YNGCF
-157 TLMANIGTW
+157 TLVANIGTW
-166 IFTLILLFGGV
+166 LLALILLVSGV
-177 VVFFRIPA
+177 IIFFRIPA
-185 RDLTQKGIER
+185 RDLTQKGIEK
-195 AQEGVAYVQE
+195 AQNGVAYVQE
-205 KRANMPERTPL
+205 QRASMPPREPL
-216 FKKRDRQKKSS
+216 FKRRDRPKKSIT
-227 VDFGNDPL
+227 DFGDDPL
-235 GVHKKTDTDQS
+235 GVKANQPAATDPVVS
-246 TIDQNQLPST
+246 PVAPPAA
-256 SETQQTVDD
+256 E
-265 FVEPEIKWGGPI
+265 FVEPEIKWQGPVASAEAP
-277 TEDTK
+277 TPAETTTK
-282 NTDKTISETHSAS
+282 STSVTPTDSDDNDDEPLALATSAS
-295 EQKRDTDTNDN
+295 
-306 EHIELATGTQE
+306 GP
-317 SDNPDYQLPTI
+317 DNPDYELPTA
-328 DLLTRVAPT
+328 DLLTKVSPT
-337 DQTKEFKSLTEK
+337 DQTKEFQSLTEK

-420 IEVPNDTQSIVG
+420 IEVPNDTQATVG

-440 PKDDEHLLNVP
+440 PKDDGHPLNVP

-484 LNGIIISIILKAK
+484 LNGIIISILLKAK
-497 PSEVK
+497 PNEVK

-512 LSVYNG
+512 LSIYNG

-531 KAAKSLQKVVDE
+531 KAARSLQKVVDE

-561 YNLAVDKQNDEAKE
+561 YNAAVDQQNATAKE
-575 TGASI
+575 TGASV

-662 SNGAEKL
+662 ANGAEKL
-669 LGKGD
+669 LGRGD

-694 TDVTNVVEFV
+694 TDVTNVVSFV
-704 KSQQE
+704 KAQQE
-709 AQYSESMTV
+709 VQYSEAMTV
-718 TDEEISQDTSDGMS
+718 TDEELAQDTGE
-732 QGDSEDEL
+732 GGGAGNSEDEL
-740 FQEAIQFIM
+740 FQEALQFIIE
-749 AQQKASTSLLQRRFR
+749 QQKASTSLLQRRFR

-776 LEAGGYIGPAD
+776 LEAGGYIGPAE
-787 GSRPRHVNISDGSSG
+787 GSKPRHVNISDGSSG
-802 VEHD
+802 VEH

>member
-1 MATRKTPQKRRTTRS
+1 MATRKTPQRLRTTASTRKKS
-16 QKRTNTNRI
+16 MNAVI
-25 ISKNVLILLSA
+25 GKNLALLLSI
-36 LFGILGIFKLGLL
+36 FLGVMGTFKLGLL
-49 GVYVA
+49 GAYVA
-54 NIFRF
+54 NVFRF
-59 FFGNL
+59 GFGNL
-64 YLGCLVPL
+64 YLGVLVPL
-72 TVAALY
+72 TLLLSYAMIY
-78 YFIFKKLPKIS
+78 KRLPRIPRHYWL
-89 GHFLV
+89 GAMMAYV
-94 GLVMIFTALLTISSL
+94 ALLTLSSL
-109 LFFTYTLKNGNGY
+109 LFFTNTVKNSNGY
-122 AQEIVRL
+122 VQTVMTL
-129 IGRDFINKAANTPVG
+129 IGQDFANKSANTPVG
-144 GGALGAIL
+144 GGVVGAML
-152 YQILF
+152 YNGCF
-157 TLMANIGTW
+157 TLVANIGTW
-166 IFTLILLFGGV
+166 LLALILLVSGV
-177 VVFFRIPA
+177 IIFFRIPA
-185 RDLTQKGIER
+185 RDLTQKGIEK
-195 AQEGVAYVQE
+195 AQNGVAYVQE
-205 KRANMPERTPL
+205 QRASMPPREPL
-216 FKKRDRQKKSS
+216 FKRRDRPKKSIT
-227 VDFGNDPL
+227 DFGDDPL
-235 GVHKKTDTDQS
+235 GVKANQPAATDPVVS
-246 TIDQNQLPST
+246 PVAPPAA
-256 SETQQTVDD
+256 E
-265 FVEPEIKWGGPI
+265 FVEPEIKWQGPVAPAEAP
-277 TEDTK
+277 TPAETTTK
-282 NTDKTISETHSAS
+282 STSATPTDSDDNDDEPLALATSAS
-295 EQKRDTDTNDN
+295 
-306 EHIELATGTQE
+306 GP
-317 SDNPDYQLPTI
+317 DNPDYELPTA
-328 DLLTRVAPT
+328 DLLTKVSPT
-337 DQTKEFKSLTEK
+337 DQTKEFQSLTGK

-420 IEVPNDTQSIVG
+420 IEVPNDTQATVG

-440 PKDDEHLLNVP
+440 PKDDGHPLNVP

-484 LNGIIISIILKAK
+484 LNGIIISILLKAK
-497 PSEVK
+497 PNEVK

-512 LSVYNG
+512 LSIYNG

-531 KAAKSLQKVVDE
+531 KAARSLQKVVDE

-561 YNLAVDKQNDEAKE
+561 YNAAVDQQNATAKE
-575 TGASI
+575 TGASV

-662 SNGAEKL
+662 ANGAEKL
-669 LGKGD
+669 LGRGD

-694 TDVTNVVEFV
+694 TDVTNVVSFV
-704 KSQQE
+704 KAQQE
-709 AQYSESMTV
+709 VQYSEAMTV
-718 TDEEISQDTSDGMS
+718 TDEELAQDTGE
-732 QGDSEDEL
+732 GGGAGNSEDEL
-740 FQEAIQFIM
+740 FQEALQFIIE
-749 AQQKASTSLLQRRFR
+749 QQKASTSLLQRRFR

-776 LEAGGYIGPAD
+776 LEAGGYIGPAE
-787 GSRPRHVNISDGSSG
+787 GSKPRHVNISDGSSG
-802 VEHD
+802 VEH

>member
-1 MATRKTPQKRRTTRS
+1 MATRKTPQRRRTAASTRKKS
-16 QKRTNTNRI
+16 MNAVI
-25 ISKNVLILLSA
+25 GKNLALLLSI
-36 LFGILGIFKLGLL
+36 FLGVMGTFKLGLL
-49 GVYVA
+49 GAYVA
-54 NIFRF
+54 NVFRF
-59 FFGNL
+59 GFGNL
-64 YLGCLVPL
+64 YLGVLVPL
-72 TVAALY
+72 TLLLGYAMIY
-78 YFIFKKLPKIS
+78 KRLPRIPRHYWL
-89 GHFLV
+89 GAMMAYV
-94 GLVMIFTALLTISSL
+94 ALLTLSSL
-109 LFFTYTLKNGNGY
+109 LFFTNTVKNSNGY
-122 AQEIVRL
+122 VQTVMTL
-129 IGRDFINKAANTPVG
+129 IEQDFANKSANTPVG
-144 GGALGAIL
+144 GGVVGAML
-152 YQILF
+152 YNGCF
-157 TLMANIGTW
+157 TLVANIGTW
-166 IFTLILLFGGV
+166 LLALILLVSGV
-177 VVFFRIPA
+177 IIFFRIPA
-185 RDLTQKGIER
+185 RDLTQKGIEK
-195 AQEGVAYVQE
+195 AQNGVAYVQE
-205 KRANMPERTPL
+205 QRASMPPREPL
-216 FKKRDRQKKSS
+216 FKRRDRPKKSIT
-227 VDFGNDPL
+227 DFGDDPL
-235 GVHKKTDTDQS
+235 GVKANRSAATDPVVS
-246 TIDQNQLPST
+246 PVAPPAA
-256 SETQQTVDD
+256 E
-265 FVEPEIKWGGPI
+265 FVEPEIKWQGPVAPAEAPTPAETTI
-277 TEDTK
+277 KSTSATP
-282 NTDKTISETHSAS
+282 TDSDDNDDEPLALATSAS
-295 EQKRDTDTNDN
+295 
-306 EHIELATGTQE
+306 GP
-317 SDNPDYQLPTI
+317 DNPDYELPTA
-328 DLLTRVAPT
+328 DLLTKVSPT
-337 DQTKEFKSLTEK
+337 DQTKEFQSLTEK

-420 IEVPNDTQSIVG
+420 IEVPNDTQATVG

-440 PKDDEHLLNVP
+440 PKDDGHPLNVP

-484 LNGIIISIILKAK
+484 LNGIIISILLKAK
-497 PSEVK
+497 PNEVK

-512 LSVYNG
+512 LSIYNG

-531 KAAKSLQKVVDE
+531 KAARSLQKVVDE

-561 YNLAVDKQNDEAKE
+561 YNAAVDQQNATAKE
-575 TGASI
+575 TGASV

-662 SNGAEKL
+662 ANGAEKL
-669 LGKGD
+669 LGRGD

-694 TDVTNVVEFV
+694 TDVTNVVSFV
-704 KSQQE
+704 KAQQE
-709 AQYSESMTV
+709 VQYSEAMTV
-718 TDEEISQDTSDGMS
+718 TDEELAQDTGE
-732 QGDSEDEL
+732 GGGAGNSEDEL
-740 FQEAIQFIM
+740 FQEALQFIIE
-749 AQQKASTSLLQRRFR
+749 QQKASTSLLQRRFR

-776 LEAGGYIGPAD
+776 LEAGGYIGPAE
-787 GSRPRHVNISDGSSG
+787 GSKPRHVNISDGSSG
-802 VEHD
+802 VEH

>member
-1 MATRKTPQKRRTTRS
+1 MATRKTPQKRRATTSRKKAS
-16 QKRTNTNRI
+16 TSHI
-25 ISKNVLILLSA
+25 ISKNIAILVSA
-36 LFGILGIFKLGLL
+36 LFGVLGIFKLGLL
-49 GVYVA
+49 GAYVA
-54 NIFRF
+54 NLLRF

-64 YLGCLVPL
+64 YLGFLIPL
-72 TVAALY
+72 TTALIY
-78 YFIFKKLPKIS
+78 YFIFKKLPKVAS
-89 GHFLV
+89 HFWIGALMV
-94 GLVMIFTALLTISSL
+94 YIALLTISSL
-109 LFFTYTLKNGNGY
+109 LFFTYTLKNGSGY
-122 AQEIVRL
+122 ISEVGRL
-129 IGRDFINKAANTPVG
+129 IGQDFVNKAANTPVG
-144 GGALGAIL
+144 GGSVGAII
-152 YQILF
+152 YQLLF
-157 TLMANIGTW
+157 TLMSNIGTW
-166 IFTLILLFGGV
+166 IVTIIVLFSGIII
-177 VVFFRIPA
+177 FFRIPA
-185 RDLTQKGIER
+185 RDLTQKGIEK
-195 AQEGVAYVQE
+195 AQKGVTYIQDQH
-205 KRANMPERTPL
+205 ANMPQRAPL
-216 FKKRDRQKKSS
+216 FKKRDRQKKRIS
-227 VDFGNDPL
+227 DYDTDPL
-235 GVHKKTDTDQS
+235 GVHKESVVATDEAPLS
-246 TIDQNQLPST
+246 THDKA
-256 SETQQTVDD
+256 TQVGGN
-265 FVEPEIKWGGPI
+265 FVEPEIKWQGPV
-277 TEDTK
+277 TAEAKKHDAVVKPVTK
-282 NTDKTISETHSAS
+282 NIEKLTES
-295 EQKRDTDTNDN
+295 ND
-306 EHIELATGTQE
+306 EHIELATGTPE
-317 SDNPDYQLPTI
+317 NENPDYQLPTI
-328 DLLTRVAPT
+328 DLLTQVAPT

-393 LADDL
+393 LSDDL

-420 IEVPNDTQSIVG
+420 IEVPNDTQATVG

-440 PKDDEHLLNVP
+440 PKDNEHLLNVP

-512 LSVYNG
+512 LSIYNG

-561 YNLAVDKQNDEAKE
+561 YNLAVEKQNAEAKE
-575 TGASI
+575 TGASV

-704 KSQQE
+704 KAQQ
-709 AQYSESMTV
+709 AVQYSESMTV
-718 TDEEISQDTSDGMS
+718 TDEEVSQDKGDGLS

-740 FQEAIQFIM
+740 FQEAVQFIIE
-749 AQQKASTSLLQRRFR
+749 QQKASTSLLQRRFR

-776 LEAGGYIGPAD
+776 LESGGYIGPAD

-802 VEHD
+802 VEQD

>member
-1 MATRKTPQKRRTTRS
+1 MATRKTTRKRRRTSSRS
-16 QKRTNTNRI
+16 KKQQHPLARNLTLL
-25 ISKNVLILLSA
+25 ISA
-36 LFGILGIFKLGLL
+36 ILGVLGTFKLGLI
-49 GVYVA
+49 GIFVA

-59 FFGNL
+59 FFGNV
-64 YLGCLVPL
+64 YFAIIVPL
-72 TVAALY
+72 TVGMLY
-78 YFIFKKLPKIS
+78 YMLMRKLPKIA
-89 GHFLV
+89 GHFWMGAGMAFIAIEV
-94 GLVMIFTALLTISSL
+94 ISSL
-109 LFFTYTLKNGNGY
+109 LFFTYTLQDGTGY
-122 AQEIVRL
+122 VNEVIRIIKQ
-129 IGRDFINKAANTPVG
+129 DFANQAANTPLG
-144 GGALGAIL
+144 GGVVGAAI
-152 YQILF
+152 YHVLF
-157 TLMANIGTW
+157 MLMSNVGTW
-166 IFTLILLFGGV
+166 IVTTLLLFAGV
-177 VVFFRIPA
+177 IIFFRIPA
-185 RDLTQKGIER
+185 RDIAEKSVEK
-195 AQEGVAYVQE
+195 AQAGVAYIQE
-205 KRANMPERTPL
+205 QRANAPKREPFFNKNGR
-216 FKKRDRQKKSS
+216 KKDIT
-227 VDFGNDPL
+227 DYGDNPL
-235 GVHKKTDTDQS
+235 GVDHSAASEMDNQAEKVTDELP
-246 TIDQNQLPST
+246 QNH
-256 SETQQTVDD
+256 E
-265 FVEPEIKWGGPI
+265 FIEPEIKWNGPV
-277 TEDTK
+277 TNNENKSSDEVVTPA
-282 NTDKTISETHSAS
+282 TTLSEADEEVSLA
-295 EQKRDTDTNDN
+295 TDTPEAN
-306 EHIELATGTQE
+306 
-317 SDNPDYQLPTI
+317 NPDYQLPSAE
-328 DLLTRVAPT
+328 LLTQVPPA

-356 LLSFGVEAEVTSV
+356 LQSFGVEAEVTSV

-420 IEVPNDTQSIVG
+420 IEVPNDTQATVG
-432 FRDMIEQA
+432 FRDMIEHA
-440 PKDDEHLLNVP
+440 PFDDNPLNVP

-463 NLADMP
+463 DLSAMP

-484 LNGIIISIILKAK
+484 LNGIIISILLRAK

-512 LSVYNG
+512 LSIYNG

-525 VVSDPR
+525 VVSEPR

-561 YNLAVDKQNDEAKE
+561 YNAAVDKQNAGAIA
-575 TGASI
+575 TGEPI

-624 LATQRPDVKVINGTI
+624 LATQRPDVKVVNGTI

-669 LGKGD
+669 LGRGD

-694 TDVTNVVEFV
+694 ADVTSVVEFV
-704 KSQQE
+704 KAQQE
-709 AQYSESMTV
+709 VQYSEAMTV
-718 TDEEISQDTSDGMS
+718 TDEEVAQDGSDISDGN
-732 QGDSEDEL
+732 SEDEL
-740 FQEAIQFIM
+740 FQDALQFVIE
-749 AQQKASTSLLQRRFR
+749 QQKASTSLLQRRFR

-776 LEAGGYIGPAD
+776 LEASGYIGPAD
-787 GSRPRHVNISDGSSG
+787 GSRPRHVNVSDGSYG
-802 VEHD
+802 IEQ

>member
-1 MATRKTPQKRRTTRS
+1 MATRKTPQKRRTTTSRKKTS
-16 QKRTNTNRI
+16 SRVVVG
-25 ISKNVLILLSA
+25 KNITILLA
-36 LFGILGIFKLGLL
+36 TLLGILGLFKLGLL

-54 NIFRF
+54 DAGRF
-59 FFGNL
+59 LFGNL
-64 YLGCLVPL
+64 YWVALLPL
-72 TVAALY
+72 TVSLGY
-78 YFIFKKLPKIS
+78 YFIFKKWIKVAH
-89 GHFLV
+89 HFV
-94 GLVMIFTALLTISSL
+94 IGLVMAFVALLTLSSL
-109 LFFTYTLKNGNGY
+109 LFFTYDIKNSNGF
-122 AQEIVRL
+122 ASEILRL
-129 IGRDFINKAANTPVG
+129 IAQDVANKSANTPVG
-144 GGALGAIL
+144 GGVVGALL
-152 YQILF
+152 YQVSF
-157 TLMANIGTW
+157 TLLSNIGTW
-166 IFTLILLFGGV
+166 IISLILFFGGV
-177 VVFFRIPA
+177 VIFFRIPA
-185 RDLTQKGIER
+185 RDLTQKGFEK
-195 AQEGVAYVQE
+195 AQEGVAYVQSQRENRPE
-205 KRANMPERTPL
+205 KRQSL
-216 FKKRDRQKKSS
+216 FRKKPKK
-227 VDFGNDPL
+227 DITDYGEDPL
-235 GVHKKTDTDQS
+235 GLHHKKQAEIVQS
-246 TIDQNQLPST
+246 EMPAVHQEPAQP
-256 SETQQTVDD
+256 
-265 FVEPEIKWGGPI
+265 FVEPEIKWQGPV
-277 TEDTK
+277 TDDVNNESDAPKKAPTAETT
-282 NTDKTISETHSAS
+282 NSLDKTA
-295 EQKRDTDTNDN
+295 RDDDIVMTTDQP
-306 EHIELATGTQE
+306 EI
-317 SDNPDYQLPTI
+317 DNPDYQLPSS
-328 DLLTRVAPT
+328 DLLTQVSPT
-337 DQTKEFKSLTEK
+337 DQTNEFQSLTEK

-356 LLSFGVEAEVTSV
+356 LSSFGVEAEVTSV

-420 IEVPNDTQSIVG
+420 VEVPNDTQAVVG
-432 FRDMIEQA
+432 FRDMIEHA
-440 PKDDEHLLNVP
+440 PKDDKHLLSVP

-457 GNIIMA
+457 GNIITA

-484 LNGIIISIILKAK
+484 LNGIIVSLLLKAK
-497 PSEVK
+497 PSELK

-512 LSVYNG
+512 LSIYNG

-561 YNLAVDKQNDEAKE
+561 YNAAVAKQNDEAAT
-575 TGASI
+575 TGAAI

-649 RTASGIDSRTILD
+649 RTASGTDSRTILD
-662 SNGAEKL
+662 TNGAEKL

-681 KPTQRVQGAFISN
+681 KPSQRIQGAFISN
-694 TDVTNVVEFV
+694 TDVTNVVDFV
-704 KSQQE
+704 KSQQTV
-709 AQYSESMTV
+709 QYSEAMTV
-718 TDEEISQDTSDGMS
+718 TDEDIAQESTDGTN
-732 QGDSEDEL
+732 QGNSEDEL
-740 FQEAIQFIM
+740 FQEALQFVIE
-749 AQQKASTSLLQRRFR
+749 QQKASTSLLQRRFR

-776 LEAGGYIGPAD
+776 LESGGYIGPSD
-787 GSRPRHVNISDGSSG
+787 DSRPRRVNISDGSSG
-802 VEHD
+802 TERQQDIN

>member
-1 MATRKTPQKRRTTRS
+1 MATRKTPQRRRTTASTRKKS
-16 QKRTNTNRI
+16 MNAVI
-25 ISKNVLILLSA
+25 GKNLALLLSI
-36 LFGILGIFKLGLL
+36 FLGVMGTFKLGLL
-49 GVYVA
+49 GAYVA
-54 NIFRF
+54 NVFRF
-59 FFGNL
+59 GFGNL
-64 YLGCLVPL
+64 YLGVLVPL
-72 TVAALY
+72 TLLLSYAMIY
-78 YFIFKKLPKIS
+78 KRLPRIPRHYWL
-89 GHFLV
+89 GAMMAYV
-94 GLVMIFTALLTISSL
+94 ALLTLSSL
-109 LFFTYTLKNGNGY
+109 LFFTNTVKNSNGY
-122 AQEIVRL
+122 VQTVMTL
-129 IGRDFINKAANTPVG
+129 IGQDFANKSANTPVG
-144 GGALGAIL
+144 GGVVGAML
-152 YQILF
+152 YNGCF
-157 TLMANIGTW
+157 TLVANIGTW
-166 IFTLILLFGGV
+166 LLALILLVSGV
-177 VVFFRIPA
+177 IIFFRIPA
-185 RDLTQKGIER
+185 RDLTQKGIEK
-195 AQEGVAYVQE
+195 AQNGVAYVQE
-205 KRANMPERTPL
+205 QRASMPPREPL
-216 FKKRDRQKKSS
+216 FKRRDRPKKSIT
-227 VDFGNDPL
+227 DFGDDPL
-235 GVHKKTDTDQS
+235 GVKANQPAATDPVVS
-246 TIDQNQLPST
+246 PVAPPAA
-256 SETQQTVDD
+256 E
-265 FVEPEIKWGGPI
+265 FVEPEIKWQGPVAPAEAP
-277 TEDTK
+277 TPAETTTK
-282 NTDKTISETHSAS
+282 STSATPTDSDDNDDEPLALATSAS
-295 EQKRDTDTNDN
+295 
-306 EHIELATGTQE
+306 GP
-317 SDNPDYQLPTI
+317 DNPDYELPTA
-328 DLLTRVAPT
+328 DLLTKVSPT
-337 DQTKEFKSLTEK
+337 DQTKEFQSLTEK

-420 IEVPNDTQSIVG
+420 IEVPNDTQATVG

-440 PKDDEHLLNVP
+440 PKDDGHPLNVP

-484 LNGIIISIILKAK
+484 LNGIIISILLKAK
-497 PSEVK
+497 PNEVK

-512 LSVYNG
+512 LSIYNG

-531 KAAKSLQKVVDE
+531 KAARSLQKVVDE

-561 YNLAVDKQNDEAKE
+561 YNAAVDQQNATAKK
-575 TGASI
+575 TGASV

-662 SNGAEKL
+662 ANGAEKL
-669 LGKGD
+669 LGRGD

-694 TDVTNVVEFV
+694 TDVTNVVSFV
-704 KSQQE
+704 KAQQE
-709 AQYSESMTV
+709 VQYSEAMTV
-718 TDEEISQDTSDGMS
+718 TDEELAQDTGE
-732 QGDSEDEL
+732 GGGAGNSEDEL
-740 FQEAIQFIM
+740 FQEALQFIIE
-749 AQQKASTSLLQRRFR
+749 QQKASTSLLQRRFR

-776 LEAGGYIGPAD
+776 LEAGGYIGPAE
-787 GSRPRHVNISDGSSG
+787 GSKPRHVNISDGSSG
-802 VEHD
+802 VEH

>member
-1 MATRKTPQKRRTTRS
+1 MATRKTPPRRRTTASTRKKS
-16 QKRTNTNRI
+16 MNAVI
-25 ISKNVLILLSA
+25 GKNVALLLSI
-36 LFGILGIFKLGLL
+36 FLGVMGSLKLGLL
-49 GVYVA
+49 GAYVA
-54 NIFRF
+54 NVFRLG
-59 FFGNL
+59 FGNL
-64 YLGCLVPL
+64 YLGIIVPL
-72 TVAALY
+72 TLLMGYALIY
-78 YFIFKKLPKIS
+78 KRLPQIAR
-89 GHFLV
+89 HFWIGALMAYV
-94 GLVMIFTALLTISSL
+94 ALLTLSSL
-109 LFFTYTLKNGNGY
+109 LFFTYTVKNSNSY
-122 AQEIVRL
+122 VPTVIKI
-129 IGRDFINKAANTPVG
+129 IGQDFANKAANTPVG
-144 GGALGAIL
+144 GGVIGAFL
-152 YQILF
+152 YQGCF
-157 TLMANIGTW
+157 TLVANIGTW
-166 IFTLILLFGGV
+166 LLGLILLFSGV
-177 VVFFRIPA
+177 IIFFRIPA
-185 RDLTQKGIER
+185 RDLTQKGIEK
-195 AQEGVAYVQE
+195 AQNGVAYVQE
-205 KRANMPERTPL
+205 QRASMPPREPL
-216 FKKRDRQKKSS
+216 FKRRDRPKKSIT
-227 VDFGNDPL
+227 DFGDDPL
-235 GVHKKTDTDQS
+235 GVKSSQSAPTD
-246 TIDQNQLPST
+246 PGVPPVAPPAA
-256 SETQQTVDD
+256 E
-265 FVEPEIKWGGPI
+265 FVEPEIKWQGPVAPVEAP
-277 TEDTK
+277 TPAPTAVPPQ
-282 NTDKTISETHSAS
+282 SAS
-295 EQKRDTDTNDN
+295 DPLTTSEVSDD
-306 EHIELATGTQE
+306 EPLALSTAASGP
-317 SDNPDYQLPTI
+317 DNPDYELPTA
-328 DLLTRVAPT
+328 DLLTKVSPT
-337 DQTKEFKSLTEK
+337 DQTKEFQSLSEK

-356 LLSFGVEAEVTSV
+356 LSSFGVEAEVTSV

-420 IEVPNDTQSIVG
+420 IEVPNDTQATVG

-440 PKDDEHLLNVP
+440 PKDDAHPLNVP

-484 LNGIIISIILKAK
+484 LNGIIISILLKAK
-497 PSEVK
+497 PNEVK

-512 LSVYNG
+512 LSIYNG

-531 KAAKSLQKVVDE
+531 KAARSLQKVVDE

-561 YNLAVDKQNDEAKE
+561 YNAAVDQQNATAKE
-575 TGASI
+575 TGASV

-662 SNGAEKL
+662 ANGAEKL
-669 LGKGD
+669 LGRGD

-694 TDVTNVVEFV
+694 TDVTNVVSFV
-704 KSQQE
+704 KAQQE
-709 AQYSESMTV
+709 VQYSEAMTV
-718 TDEEISQDTSDGMS
+718 TDEEIAQDTGE
-732 QGDSEDEL
+732 GGGAGNSEDEL
-740 FQEAIQFIM
+740 FQEALQFIIE
-749 AQQKASTSLLQRRFR
+749 QQKASTSLLQRRFR

-776 LEAGGYIGPAD
+776 LEAGGYIGPSD
-787 GSRPRHVNISDGSSG
+787 GSKPRQVNISDGSSG
-802 VEHD
+802 VEH